1 MNSFES
7 DKRPGFS
14 GRPDA
19 LGQAGGRDKPALVSE
34 PVVVLNPAGIHARPA
49 AALAGQARLFD
60 SEVLLVKDGRE
71 ADAKSVVEL
80 MGLAARQHD
89 KVVLRAA
96 GDDAAEVLSA
106 LVPFLRSGLGESP
119 RPVRPGVHPARP
131 PAGAAAVGLRRGRAR
146 AARAE
151 EPRQAAREASTLDGR
166 RIRVAADIRGPA
178 EAEEVAALGGDG
190 AGLMR
195 SGLLFLGR
203 VPSEA
208 EQAAA
213 YAAVAR
219 IMGPGRTLAVRAPDA
234 GVGKPPARLG
244 APPGNNPL
252 LGPRGVRPNMLG
264 NGLFRA
270 QARAVMAAARLTRL
284 RVMLPMV
291 SSVKELRR
299 AKEILLEEK
308 ERTGVAADVKVG
320 VVVEAPSAALLS
332 EGLAREADFFSIG
345 ANDLARH
352 TLAVDRGH
360 PGPARMADALHPA
373 VLKLVELTVRGAHN
387 HGKWVG
393 VCGGLASEILAVPL
407 LIGLGVD
414 ELSVGAPSIPAV
426 KAAVRRQNLAACRSL
441 ANAALGMLTA
451 EDVGA
456 ELKNYDDRVNP
467 GGGPVRHPAT
477 GRTESG

>member
-7 DKRPGFS
+7 GKRPGFS

-19 LGQAGGRDKPALVSE
+19 LGQAGGRDEQALVSE

-49 AALAGQARLFD
+49 AALAGRARLFD

-119 RPVRPGVHPARP
+119 RPARPGVP
-131 PAGAAAVGLRRGRAR
+131 PAGAAAAGLRRGR
-146 AARAE
+146 ARAE

-178 EAEEVAALGGDG
+178 EAGEVPALGGDG

-195 SGLLFLGR
+195 GELLFFWGG
-203 VPSEA
+203 PGEA

-234 GVGKPPARLG
+234 GGGGPPARRS
-244 APPGNNPL
+244 APPENNPP
-252 LGPRGVRPNMLG
+252 LGPRGVRPNMPG
-264 NGLFRA
+264 TGLFRA

-320 VVVEAPSAALLS
+320 VMVEAPSAALLS
-332 EGLAREADFFSIG
+332 EGLAREADFFTIG

-352 TLAVDRGH
+352 TLAVDRGRQ
-360 PGPARMADALHPA
+360 GPARMADVLHPA

-393 VCGGLASEILAVPL
+393 VCGVLASEILAVPL

-441 ANAALGMLTA
+441 ANAALGMPTA

-456 ELKNYDDRVNP
+456 ELKNHDDRVSP
-467 GGGPVRHPAT
+467 GGGPVRPRAG
-477 GRTESG
+477 GRTESGRGPEDG